1 MGNVGSTDSN
11 VYRVYA
17 IDYKGAEP
25 TLLGTTLSRS
35 DAKFVIKCHKMNRFS
50 YSKRKFRIEKGPWN
64 VK

>member
-25 TLLGTTLSRS
+25 TLLGTTLTRS
-35 DAKFVIKCHKMNRFS
+35 DARLIRKIHKTDQTSFL
-50 YSKRKFRIEKGPWN
+50 KIKFRIEKGSLTA
-64 VK
+64 K